1 MARKKKTNKQP
12 IISVLMK
19 RIRETFSFNIGT
31 IIFGAIFLY
40 MLVTLLMYFTAND
53 ISSYQVVSGP
63 LAKNQTYTGLI
74 IRNEKIITA
83 DSAGYI
89 TYYARNNAKVKKNG
103 VVYSIGESKSEP
115 VSIELTDSALSSL
128 RKDIASFATNFSLT
142 DYHDVYSFK
151 YELEGNLL
159 HNSGLSAPVTT
170 ENGGNVTLG
179 NQTVCSS
186 PVDGIILYSIDGYEN
201 FEKENIKKEDFNKK
215 SYELKDLKSNG
226 RITAGE
232 PVYKIITDE
241 QWSIC
246 IPLSAKQIIQL
257 GDRTSIRVKFLKDGV
272 TQVAGLLIHTNE
284 DGSYWGELTFSSGMI
299 RYSNDRFIDIELVT
313 NAQIGLKIPLSAIV
327 QKEFYLIPDEFA
339 TKGGDRSDVGFMIER
354 KSGKAKNSG
363 KNAVEHLTIYEH
375 QDGKYYIDKSDLEP
389 GDIIF
394 RENSNKR
401 YVIGDTG
408 SLEGV
413 YCINKGYAV
422 FRKIIILDKND
433 EYCIVEKG
441 TPYGIAQFDHI
452 VQDGAS
458 VYDEEILY

>member
-1 MARKKKTNKQP
+1 MARKKKNNKHP
-12 IISVLMK
+12 IVQNLVN
-19 RIRETFSFNIGT
+19 RLRGTFSFNIGT

-40 MLVTLLMYFTAND
+40 MIVTLFMYFTAND

-89 TYYARNNAKVKKNG
+89 TYYAKDNAKVKKNG
-103 VVYSIGESKSEP
+103 VVYSIGESKADP
-115 VSIELTDSALSSL
+115 VSIELTDAALSVL
-128 RKDIASFATNFSLT
+128 RKEIASFSTSFNLN
-142 DYHDVYSFK
+142 DYNDVYSFK
-151 YELEGNLL
+151 YELEGTLL

-170 ENGGNVTLG
+170 ENGGNITLG

-186 PVDGIILYSIDGYEN
+186 PTDGIILYSIDGYEN
-201 FEKENIKKEDFNKK
+201 FEKDNIKKEDINKK
-215 SYELKDLKSNG
+215 SYELKDLKSDK

-241 QWSIC
+241 QWSIY
-246 IPLSAKQIIQL
+246 IPLTAKQIIQL
-257 GDRTSIRVKFLKDGV
+257 GDRTSIRVKFLKDGIS
-272 TQVAGLLIHTNE
+272 QVAGLLIHTNE
-284 DGSYWGELTFSSGMI
+284 DGTYWGELTFTSGMI
-299 RYSNDRFIDIELVT
+299 RYTNDRFIDIELVT

-327 QKEFYLIPDEFA
+327 QKEFYLIPDSFG
-339 TKGGDRSDVGFMIER
+339 TKGGDRSDIGFMIER
-354 KSGKAKNSG
+354 KSEKKTEKDGI
-363 KNAVEHLTIYEH
+363 EHLTLYEH
-375 QDGKYYIDKSDLEP
+375 QNGYYYVDKSDLNP
-389 GDIIF
+389 GDIIIQ
-394 RENSNKR
+394 ENSNNR

-408 SLEGV
+408 ALEGV

-452 VQDGAS
+452 VQDGLS
-458 VYDEEILY
+458 VHDEEILY